1 MTLNYAGYFQ
11 TAYAV
16 GLRMEEPE
24 RLKLVTKMVYMEVA
38 KKFRITWKAKG
49 RSIRTVG
56 FAVW

>member
-16 GLRMEEPE
+16 GLCMEEPE

-38 KKFRITWKAKG
+38 KKFRIPWKAKG

-56 FAVW
+56 SAVW